1 MGKSNE
7 NIVYWM
13 LLKHGQWTMYV
24 AATTEGLCYVGSQH
38 AAFEELATWV
48 KKRLP
53 TYVLSE
59 NEHVLKPYATEL
71 IDYLEGRM

>member
-38 AAFEELATWV
+38 A
-48 KKRLP
+48 R
-53 TYVLSE
+53 
-59 NEHVLKPYATEL
+59 
-71 IDYLEGRM
+71 I